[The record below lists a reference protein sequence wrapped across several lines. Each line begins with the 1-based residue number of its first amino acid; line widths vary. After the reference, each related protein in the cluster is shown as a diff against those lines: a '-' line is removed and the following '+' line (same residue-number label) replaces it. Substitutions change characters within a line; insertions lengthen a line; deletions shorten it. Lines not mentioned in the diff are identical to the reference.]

1 MVKEINR
8 YRVINVDESQIL
20 GDNLTKEEADYFLYI
35 FSYEIGISNLKIEEY
50 FPVQTRARLGRDIDL
65 Y

>member
-20 GDNLTKEEADYFLYI
+20 RDNLTKEEADYFLYV
-35 FSYEIGISNLKIEEY
+35 FSFELGISNLKIEEFY
-50 FPVQTRARLGRDIDL
+50 PNKHRLGRNPDL
-65 Y
+65 H

>member
-35 FSYEIGISNLKIEEY
+35 FSYEIGMSNLKIEQY
-50 FPVQTRARLGRDIDL
+50 YPDKYRLGRNPDIH
-65 Y
+65 